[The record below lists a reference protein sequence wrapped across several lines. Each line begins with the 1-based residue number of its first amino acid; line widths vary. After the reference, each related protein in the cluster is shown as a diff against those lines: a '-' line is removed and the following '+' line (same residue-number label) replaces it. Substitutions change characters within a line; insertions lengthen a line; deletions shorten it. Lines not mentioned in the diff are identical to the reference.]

1 MAGIALKYTYFK
13 SQKDMKNLN
22 LEKKKLFPHQGI
34 MEGKQS
40 AKNVQYFSIILI
52 ILYMCAYFQVV
63 WSIIQ
68 DYIVILAKSK
78 HLHLQKFLKNN
89 ICQNSI
95 SCIRFPKLDMN
106 NEIVFIFHKIRFFTP
121 IFILLADVSKN
132 WPRNVSKTVRSNSL
146 IF

>member
-1 MAGIALKYTYFK
+1 MPIFRWFGVLFK
-13 SQKDMKNLN
+13 
-22 LEKKKLFPHQGI
+22 
-34 MEGKQS
+34 
-40 AKNVQYFSIILI
+40 IILF
-52 ILYMCAYFQVV
+52 YWPKA
-63 WSIIQ
+63 SICIFE
-68 DYIVILAKSK
+68 
-78 HLHLQKFLKNN
+78 KFLKYS

-146 IF
+146 IFWQMIDFSHVLGLNLKNAFKMYFWMRYSNKFENTIFRKNN